1 MATNGKTPRD
11 LLATRINRLE
21 KQGAETNKRLHRVE
35 SLLGET
41 NQRLD
46 QVITVLQSIAN
57 ILNGHT
63 KQLEQHNQRLARQE
77 QLLEALTERL
87 ERFADM
93 VILGRTRDTE
103 KIGEL
108 ERRVETLERQVFP
121 GAPPPRG

>member
-11 LLATRINRLE
+11 LPAVRINRLE
-21 KQGAETNKRLHRVE
+21 KQGAETNKRLN
-35 SLLGET
+35 ET

-46 QVITVLQSIAN
+46 QVVSVLQHVVQ
-57 ILNGHT
+57 ILDRQGTELERHG
-63 KQLEQHNQRLARQE
+63 QLLEQHTK
-77 QLLEALTERL
+77 LLQGLNDRL

-108 ERRVETLERQVFP
+108 EQRVE
-121 GAPPPRG
+121 